1 MADTR
6 QRIHREEGAASV
18 EYTLLVTLIAVAVIG
33 AVSFLGSN
41 IGTSLSD
48 TAEALG
54 SAPSPTTTSPVTQE
68 ERRGRDGVGDVQFE
82 EVGGEV
88 RIAEVDSA
96 DGWTAKTTKDNGS
109 KAVIR
114 FTNSETG
121 ERVIVRGWINKKGRL
136 KTSVK

>member
-1 MADTR
+1 MADVR

-18 EYTLLVTLIAVAVIG
+18 EYALLVTLIAVAVIG

-54 SAPSPTTTSPVTQE
+54 GELPVTQE
-68 ERRGRDGVGDVQFE
+68 EHRGRDGVGDVQFE

-96 DGWTAKTTKDNGS
+96 DGWTAKTLRDNGS
-109 KAVIR
+109 VAKIR

-121 ERVIVRGWINKKGRL
+121 ERVIVKGWINPKGRL
-136 KTSVK
+136 KTSVRVK